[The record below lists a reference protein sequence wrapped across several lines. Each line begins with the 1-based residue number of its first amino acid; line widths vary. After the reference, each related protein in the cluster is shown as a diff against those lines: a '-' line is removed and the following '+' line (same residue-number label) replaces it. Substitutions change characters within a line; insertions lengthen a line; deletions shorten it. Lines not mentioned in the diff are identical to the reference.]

1 MDNAKEITA
10 NIHLFRAKLSTN
22 AFSLKQAGSDE
33 IPWSERGEVKIPG
46 CPLLTK
52 CPYASDIS
60 HDFSEMNEG
69 DKERY
74 CKGGYGW
81 CGRYMTYKA
90 RQRELHRHIF
100 FEPGGKD
107 DLK

>member
-1 MDNAKEITA
+1 MDAVQENAV
-10 NIHLFRAKLSTN
+10 NIHVFRAKLSIN
-22 AFSLKQAGSDE
+22 AFFLKQARPNE
-33 IPWSERGEVKIPG
+33 IPWSERGEVKMPE

-60 HDFSEMNEG
+60 HDFSEMNEE
-69 DKERY
+69 DKEQY
-74 CKGGYGW
+74 CKGDYGW

-90 RQRELHRHIF
+90 RQKEPHRQIF